1 MIKCDAGTYCLRGST
16 EPKPCSTFSYCPEQT
31 EMRRYYGGL
40 LFCFLFDIVIVLLFY
55 LVKYRIEPA
64 LSRRRREAWQMKR
77 DVAASQGEDGF
88 ELLPNLGY
96 PSAAALK
103 DGGNYTEMKRELTT
117 ASSKQILESGFR
129 KCNMGIRLDLK
140 FDGMTLTLPAPQN
153 KTILSNVS
161 GRIRPGRVTAIMGPS
176 GAGKTTF
183 LNVLV
188 GKLTRTAGEL
198 SINGEA
204 DEMYRYKKVRMLY
217 ILFEFTIIISFAFHL
232 PPPPS
237 FPPP

>member
-1 MIKCDAGTYCLRGST
+1 MIKCDAGTYCIRGST
-16 EPKPCSTFSYCPEQT
+16 EPKPCSTFSYCPEAT

-40 LFCFLFDIVIVLLFY
+40 LFCFVFDVAIVLLFY
-55 LVKYRIEPA
+55 IVKFRIEPA

-77 DVAASQGEDGF
+77 DVGASQGEDGF

-96 PSAAALK
+96 PSAAASLK
-103 DGGNYTEMKRELTT
+103 DDASYTEMKHMELTT

-140 FDGMTLTLPAPQN
+140 FDGMTLTLPAPQS

-204 DEMYRYKKVRMLY
+204 DEMYRYKKVSVHACFFFV
-217 ILFEFTIIISFAFHL
+217 ILLNFS
-232 PPPPS
+232 
-237 FPPP
+237 

>member
-1 MIKCDAGTYCLRGST
+1 MIPCDAGTFCLRGST
-16 EPKPCSTFSYCPEQT
+16 EPKPCSTFSYCPAQT

-40 LFCFLFDIVIVLLFY
+40 LFCFVLDVAMVLLFY
-55 LVKYRIEPA
+55 LVRFRIEPT
-64 LSRRRREAWQMKR
+64 LSRRRRAAWQMKR
-77 DVAASQGEDGF
+77 DAATSQGEDGF
-88 ELLPNLGY
+88 ELLPNLAY
-96 PSAAALK
+96 SSSESMK
-103 DGGNYTEMKRELTT
+103 DGGAYTDLKNVELTT
-117 ASSKQILESGFR
+117 ASSKEILESGFR

-198 SINGEA
+198 SINGEP
-204 DEMYRYKKVRMLY
+204 DEMYRYKKV
-217 ILFEFTIIISFAFHL
+217 SFAQDVRAFSYVYTL
-232 PPPPS
+232 IS
-237 FPPP
+237 AV